1 MIELFK
7 EPNGADT
14 LTFRRWGRKSYSLF
28 QAMNKQVK
36 IAVLLVSY
44 ITLSIPENGFA
55 QTSQSD
61 VSMKFN
67 LDEIKVSAQRSP
79 VTYSQVAR
87 IISVIE
93 REEIEAAPVQSIQ
106 ELLEYALSVDVRQRG
121 VHGVQAD
128 ISVRGGSFDQTLIL
142 LNGINIS
149 DPQTGHHNF
158 NLPVSLKNIS
168 RVEILQGPAARVY
181 GPNAFSGAI
190 NIITGENRGDE
201 LKLDVAYGEHNL
213 LDLNAGYSFK
223 TGKFKQFVAANRKSS
238 DGYIDNTDFE
248 SNNIFYHGQLESEP
262 GKLDVQLGYTQK
274 GFGANSFYTPKYP
287 NQYEKT
293 KTTFASLQFE
303 TGKKLHF
310 KPALYWRRLQDR
322 FELFRDNPASWYKS
336 HNYHLTDVLGSSLNA
351 WFSSSLG
358 KTAFGAE
365 FRSEN
370 IWSNV
375 LGEEM
380 KEPIKV
386 PGENG
391 QFFTRSHSRSHM
403 SYFVEHSLYLNK
415 LSVSAGAMVN
425 WISDLDF
432 EWKVYPGID
441 VAYQLSRDVK
451 IYSSVNTSMRMPT
464 FTDLYYN
471 GPTNVGNPDLKPE
484 KSLTLEGGVK
494 FNNGGIKAH
503 LNTFYRKGKD
513 MIDWVRK
520 DQEEKWKT
528 QNLTELNSFGIES
541 GIDMMPEMVLG
552 KDFFVKK
559 IKLNYSYI
567 QLDKGNNDYYSNY
580 ALDNLKHKFDV
591 SVQHAIWK
599 KLAANWQV
607 SYQDRNGSYMQ
618 FEDGDYTGEVDYDPF
633 WLVNLKLYW
642 KHENIELYTSVSNL
656 LDKKYND
663 IGNLRQPGRWFN
675 FGVRYQVK
683 FK

>member
-1 MIELFK
+1 MKVLK
-7 EPNGADT
+7 QSQWART
-14 LTFRRWGRKSYSLF
+14 LTFRRWGGKNYSLF
-28 QAMNKQVK
+28 QAISKQVK
-36 IAVLLVSY
+36 ITVLLVVYLTVVS
-44 ITLSIPENGFA
+44 PEIVFA
-55 QTSQSD
+55 QSVSSD
-61 VSMKFN
+61 VSMQYD

-87 IISVIE
+87 IVSVIE

-190 NIITGENRGDE
+190 NIITGENKNQE
-201 LKLDVAYGEHNL
+201 LNVDLVYGEHNL
-213 LDLNAGYSFK
+213 SDLNANYAFR
-223 TGKFKQFVAANRKSS
+223 TGKLQHFVAANRKSS

-248 SNNIFYHGQLESEP
+248 THNIFYHAQMESEP

-274 GFGANSFYTPKYP
+274 GFGANSFYTPKFP

-293 KTTFASLQFE
+293 KTTFASIQYE

-310 KPALYWRRLQDR
+310 KPSLYWRRHQDR
-322 FELFRDNPASWYKS
+322 FELFRDNPASWYTT
-336 HNYHLTDVLGSSLNA
+336 HNYHLTDVLGAGLNT

-358 KTAFGAE
+358 KTSFGAE

-380 KEPIKV
+380 DEPIKV
-386 PGENG
+386 PGERG
-391 QFFTRSHSRSHM
+391 HYFTRSHSRSHV
-403 SYFVEHSLYLNK
+403 SYFAEHSLYLNK
-415 LSVSAGAMVN
+415 WSISVGAMFN

-432 EWKVYPGID
+432 DWKIYPGID
-441 VAYQLSRDVK
+441 VAYQISDELK
-451 IYSSVNTSMRMPT
+451 IYSSVNSSMRMPT

-471 GPTNVGNPDLKPE
+471 GPSNIGNPDLKPE
-484 KSLTLEGGVK
+484 KSLTFEGGFK
-494 FNNGGIKAH
+494 FNNKSLKAH
-503 LNTFYRKGKD
+503 INTFYRNGKD
-513 MIDWVRK
+513 LIDWVRENE
-520 DQEEKWKT
+520 EEKWKT
-528 QNLTELNSFGIES
+528 QNLTEVNSFGIETGLDIS
-541 GIDMMPEMVLG
+541 PERLFG
-552 KDFFVKK
+552 KSIFLKK
-559 IKLNYSYI
+559 VKLNYSYI
-567 QLDKGNNDYYSNY
+567 KLDKGSDEYFSNY
-580 ALDNLKHKFDV
+580 VLDNLKHKFDLTV
-591 SVQHAIWK
+591 NHDIWNN
-599 KLAANWQV
+599 LSANWQL
-607 SYQDRNGSYMQ
+607 SYQDRNGSYMN
-618 FEDGDYTGEVDYDPF
+618 FENGEYTGEVAYDPF
-633 WLVNLKLYW
+633 YLLNLKLQW
-642 KHENIELYTSVSNL
+642 QHKNLLLYSSITNL
-656 LDKKYND
+656 LDEKYND
-663 IGNLRQPGRWFN
+663 IGNLNQPGRWFT
-675 FGVRYQVK
+675 FGLNYKLK

>member
-1 MIELFK
+1 MYKQSLGDK
-7 EPNGADT
+7 M
-14 LTFRRWGRKSYSLF
+14 LTFRRWAGKNYSLF
-28 QAMNKQVK
+28 QTLNRQVK
-36 IAVLLVSY
+36 ITVLLVIY
-44 ITLSIPENGFA
+44 LTVTLPENVFA
-55 QTSQSD
+55 QTLSTD
-61 VSMKFN
+61 VSMEYD

-87 IISVIE
+87 IVSVIE

-158 NLPVSLKNIS
+158 NLPVSLKSIS

-190 NIITGENRGDE
+190 NIITGENTNKE
-201 LKLDVAYGEHNL
+201 MNLDLAYGEHNL
-213 LDLNAGYSFK
+213 LDVNASYGFQ
-223 TGKFKQFVAANRKSS
+223 TGKFQHFVAGNRKSS

-248 SNNIFYHGQLESEP
+248 THNIFYHGQLESEP
-262 GKLDVQLGYTQK
+262 GKLDVQLGYTEK

-293 KTTFASLQFE
+293 KTTFASLQYE

-310 KPALYWRRLQDR
+310 KPALYWRRHQDR
-322 FELFRDNPASWYKS
+322 FELFRDNPASWYTT
-336 HNYHLTDVLGSSLNA
+336 HNYHLTDVLGASINT
-351 WFSSSLG
+351 WFSSALG
-358 KTAFGAE
+358 KTSFGAE

-380 KEPIKV
+380 DEPIKV
-386 PGENG
+386 PGESG
-391 QFFTRSHSRSHM
+391 QYFTRSHSRSHV
-403 SYFVEHSLYLNK
+403 SYFAEHSLYLNK
-415 LSVSAGAMVN
+415 WSISLGAMFN

-432 EWKVYPGID
+432 DWKVYPGID
-441 VAYQLSRDVK
+441 IAYQISNDLK
-451 IYSSVNTSMRMPT
+451 IYSSLNTSMRMPT

-471 GPTNVGNPDLKPE
+471 GPSNIGNPDLKPE
-484 KSLTLEGGVK
+484 KSLTVEGGLK
-494 FNNGGIKAH
+494 YNNKAIKAH
-503 LNTFYRKGKD
+503 LNAFYRNGKD
-513 MIDWVRK
+513 LIDWVRE

-528 QNLTELNSFGIES
+528 QNLTEVNSFGIES
-541 GIDMMPEMVLG
+541 GFDISPEKVLG
-552 KDFFVKK
+552 QPIFIKK
-559 IKLNYSYI
+559 VKLNYSYI
-567 QLDKGNNDYYSNY
+567 KLDKGNQEYFSNY
-580 ALDNLKHKFDV
+580 VLDNLKHKFDV
-591 SVQHAIWK
+591 SMYHNIWK
-599 KLAANWQV
+599 NLAANWQL

-618 FEDGDYTGEVDYDPF
+618 FEDGDYTGEVAYDPF

-642 KHENIELYTSVSNL
+642 KHKNLELYSSVSNL
-656 LDKKYND
+656 LDEKYND
-663 IGNLRQPGRWFN
+663 IGNLQQPGRWFT
-675 FGVRYQVK
+675 FGVHYKLK